1 MNALN
6 RRAFCLSSISAA
18 GALALTTPIARAQP
32 QPLESARILI
42 GFPAGSAADAM
53 ARALAQRLA
62 PTYARQ
68 VIIENRTGAGGQI
81 AATAL
86 KTAPADGS
94 TILFTPLAVVGVYPH
109 THRSLSYNVDAD
121 FAPVTLGVRFDVAL
135 AVGTAVPESVKS
147 VPEFLAWAKAN
158 PSRANVG
165 SPAPGS
171 PLHFTIAE
179 LTRLSKVEL
188 QHVPYRGTVAA
199 IPDLISGTLPAM
211 VSSLSEF
218 VRHIPEGRIRVLGIS
233 GGKRSPFAPQ
243 VATFSEQGLKELEFE
258 DYFGFYVPAK
268 TPAAQIQALNAAIR
282 QGMAHPSVKEMIDA
296 SAALAAAGTPEELTS
311 TLRAYSRRWEAV
323 VKAIGFKAD

>member
-53 ARALAQRLA
+53 ARALARQLA

-68 VIIENRTGAGGQI
+68 VIVENRTGAGGQI

-109 THRSLSYNVDAD
+109 TYRSLPYNVDTD

-135 AVGTAVPESVKS
+135 AVGTAVPATVKT
-147 VPEFLAWAKAN
+147 VPEFFAWAKAN
-158 PSRANVG
+158 PSLASVG

-179 LTRLSKVEL
+179 LARLGNVEL

-218 VRHIPEGRIRVLGIS
+218 VPQIPRGKIRVLGTS
-233 GGKRSPFAPQ
+233 GGQRSRFAPQ

-258 DYFGFYVPAK
+258 DYFGFYVPAR
-268 TPAAQIQALNAAIR
+268 TPAAQIQALNVAIR
-282 QGMAHPSVKEMIDA
+282 QGMVHPSVKEVIDA
-296 SAALAAAGTPEELTS
+296 AAGWAAAGTPEELTS

>member
-1 MNALN
+1 MNPLN
-6 RRAFCLSSISAA
+6 RRAFCRASLSTA
-18 GALALTTPIARAQP
+18 GALALATPTAQAQAQP
-32 QPLESARILI
+32 LDVARILV

-53 ARALAQRLA
+53 ARALALRLA

-68 VIIENRTGAGGQI
+68 VIVENRTGAGGQI

-109 THRSLSYNVDAD
+109 TYRSLPYNVDTD

-135 AVGTAVPESVKS
+135 AVGTAVPESVRT
-147 VPEFLAWAKAN
+147 VPEFFAWAKAN
-158 PSRANVG
+158 PSRASVG

-179 LTRLSKVEL
+179 LSRLSKVEL

-218 VRHIPEGRIRVLGIS
+218 VRHIPEGKIRVLGTS
-233 GGKRSPFAPQ
+233 GGQRSPFAPQ

-282 QGMAHPSVKEMIDA
+282 QGIVHPSVKEVIDT
-296 SAALAAAGTPEELTS
+296 SAAQAAVGTPEELTS
-311 TLRAYSRRWEAV
+311 TLRGYSRRWGAV
-323 VKAIGFKAD
+323 VKTLGFKAD

>member
-1 MNALN
+1 MSLPN
-6 RRAFCLSSISAA
+6 RRAFCTAALTAA
-18 GALALTTPIARAQP
+18 GALTMAVPAAQAQP
-32 QPLESARILI
+32 QPLELARILV

-62 PTYARQ
+62 PAYAKQ

-109 THRSLSYNVDAD
+109 THRSLPYNVDTD

-147 VPEFLAWAKAN
+147 VPEFLAWARAN

-188 QHVPYRGTVAA
+188 LHVPYRGTVAA
-199 IPDLISGTLPAM
+199 IPDLVGGTLPAM

-218 VRHIPEGRIRVLGIS
+218 VRHIPEGKIRVLGIS
-233 GGKRSPFAPQ
+233 GGQRSPFAPQ
-243 VATFSEQGLKELEFE
+243 VATFSEQGLKDLEFE
-258 DYFGFYVPAK
+258 DYFGFYVPAR

-282 QGMAHPSVKEMIDA
+282 QGMAHPSVKEVIDT
-296 SAALAAAGTPEELTS
+296 SAARAATGTPEELTS